1 MKNRIKMAAV
11 AVTAAAVLAGCGQ
24 APQGVATEP
33 MRPAETVAVETT
45 APAETRY
52 QFGDIVWQVCT
63 CSAEEVAHPTR
74 YAVVAHEGD
83 VVIVTM
89 AIGETAEDIRAGLP
103 MALESWAEMDPG
115 EYLEQIPAD
124 ECFPSEE
131 AALAEIARR
140 TADAFEEY
148 WGCE

>member
-24 APQGVATEP
+24 VPQGVATEP

-45 APAETRY
+45 APVETRY
-52 QFGDIVWQVCT
+52 QFGDIVFTVTQWPDGSMHVCR
-63 CSAEEVAHPTR
+63 H
-74 YAVVAHEGD
+74 AVVEHAGD

-89 AIGETAEDIRAGLP
+89 AIGATSEDIRAGLP
-103 MALESWAEMDPG
+103 MALESWAGMDPG
-115 EYLEQIPAD
+115 EYLDQIDAAEIYPT
-124 ECFPSEE
+124 EE

>member
-1 MKNRIKMAAV
+1 MKNRIKMAA
-11 AVTAAAVLAGCGQ
+11 AVLVAAVMMAGCSQ
-24 APQGVATEP
+24 TPQGVATEP

-52 QFGDIVWQVCT
+52 QFGDLVYTLEQWHDGSMHVCR
-63 CSAEEVAHPTR
+63 H
-74 YAVVAHEGD
+74 AVVEHAGD

-89 AIGETAEDIRAGLP
+89 AIGATAEDIRAGLP
-103 MALESWAEMDPG
+103 MALESWAGMDPS
-115 EYLEQIPAD
+115 EYLEQIPAA

>member
-1 MKNRIKMAAV
+1 MKNRIKFAAV
-11 AVTAAAVLAGCGQ
+11 GIAAAVMLAGCGQ
-24 APQGVATEP
+24 VPQGVATEP
-33 MRPAETVAVETT
+33 GIPAPTVAVETT
-45 APAETRY
+45 AEETRY
-52 QFGDIVWQVCT
+52 QFGDLVYTLEQWHDGSMHVCR
-63 CSAEEVAHPTR
+63 H
-74 YAVVAHEGD
+74 AVVEHAGD

-89 AIGETAEDIRAGLP
+89 AIGATAEDIREGLP
-103 MALESWAEMDPG
+103 MALESWAGMDPG
-115 EYLEQIPAD
+115 EYLEQIDAV

>member
-1 MKNRIKMAAV
+1 MKNRIKLAAV
-11 AVTAAAVLAGCGQ
+11 AVTAAAVLAGCGRV
-24 APQGVATEP
+24 PEGVATEP

-52 QFGDIVWQVCT
+52 QFGDIVWTVEQWPDGTMHT
-63 CSAEEVAHPTR
+63 CRH
-74 YAVVAHEGD
+74 AVVEHAGN

-89 AIGETAEDIRAGLP
+89 AIGETAEDIRWGLP
-103 MALESWAEMDPG
+103 MALESWAGMDPS
-115 EYLEQIPAD
+115 EYLEQIPAA

-131 AALAEIARR
+131 AAMAEIARL

>member
-24 APQGVATEP
+24 VPQGLVTEP
-33 MRPAETVAVETT
+33 APPAAVEPVETT
-45 APAETRY
+45 APAETGY
-52 QFGDIVWQVCT
+52 QFGDLVFTVTQWPDGSMHVCR
-63 CSAEEVAHPTR
+63 H
-74 YAVVAHEGD
+74 AVVEHAGD

-89 AIGETAEDIRAGLP
+89 AIGATSEDIRAGLP
-103 MALESWAEMDPG
+103 MALESWAGMDPG
-115 EYLEQIPAD
+115 EYLEQIDAAEIYPT
-124 ECFPSEE
+124 EE